1 VTRVAAPQIDT
12 AMVLAAGFGKR
23 MLPLTKSIPKPM
35 VKVDGMTLIDRVL
48 DRIAAA
54 GVMRAVVNVHY
65 CGEALIL
72 HLQSRRTPK
81 IEISDERGALLDTG
95 GGIVRALPL
104 LGAKPFLLVNSD
116 TIWVEGTSPNLSRL
130 ADTYDPQ
137 KMDALLL
144 LAPAA
149 GAVGYAG
156 PGDFLMNPEG
166 ALTRRAEREVAP
178 FVYAGAAILHP
189 RLFEDAPQGAFSL
202 LRSFDKAEAAGR
214 LFGLRLD
221 GMWMH
226 VGTPD
231 AIREAEDAIRR
242 SSE

>member
-1 VTRVAAPQIDT
+1 MTALQIDT

-48 DRIAAA
+48 DRLAAA
-54 GVMRAVVNVHY
+54 GVTRAVVNAHY
-65 CGEALIL
+65 CGDVLIQ

-81 IEISDERGALLDTG
+81 IEISDERDALLDTG

-116 TIWVEGTSPNLSRL
+116 TIWIEGTAPNLSRL
-130 ADTYDPQ
+130 ADTYNSS

-166 ALTRRAEREVAP
+166 ALTRRSEREVAP
-178 FVYAGAAILHP
+178 FVYAGAAVLHP
-189 RLFEDAPQGAFSL
+189 RLFEGAPQGAFSL
-202 LRSFDKAEAAGR
+202 LRSFEKAETAGK